1 MKHWL
6 LVAIVTL
13 LALPAW
19 ADEECSIN
27 IQHDITVTSESLLVS
42 EQNEELYEIVQEG
55 YLSVAGK
62 DIELSDE
69 QRALTE
75 HYAGEVAA
83 LVPQIIELV
92 SEALTVAG
100 KSLEIALTGVF
111 GQNNELSSNPAKSI
125 EEARVAFVATARPE
139 EGVYRLVSEDYE
151 SFGENLEADL
161 EGAVGEA
168 MGAMM
173 SQMGSAMT
181 SGEGSFLEKMEAF
194 GERMEL
200 IGEEIEASA
209 SVLEETG
216 DALCQDMREIRTLER
231 ELITAVPVLEGY
243 SLFE

>member
-27 IQHDITVTSESLLVS
+27 IQHDITVTSESLMVS

-62 DIELSDE
+62 DVELSDE

>member
-6 LVAIVTL
+6 LVAIAAL

-42 EQNEELYEIVQEG
+42 AQDKELYEIVQEG

-62 DIELSDE
+62 DVELSDE

-100 KSLEIALTGVF
+100 KSLDIALTGVF
-111 GQNNELSSNPAKSI
+111 GENSELSTNPAKAM
-125 EEARVAFVATARPE
+125 EEARVAFLATAKPE

-151 SFGENLEADL
+151 SFGENLEAEL

-173 SQMGSAMT
+173 SQMGSAMI

-209 SVLEETG
+209 SVLEGTG
-216 DALCQDMREIRTLER
+216 EALCQDMLKIRTLER
-231 ELITAVPVLEGY
+231 EMIVAVPALEGY

>member
-1 MKHWL
+1 MRQWL
-6 LVAIVTL
+6 LVAVAAL
-13 LALPAW
+13 LAMPVWA
-19 ADEECSIN
+19 ADECNIN
-27 IQHDITVTSESLLVS
+27 IQHDITVTHQSLLVS
-42 EQNEELYEIVQEG
+42 QKNKELYQIVQKG
-55 YLSVAGK
+55 YLSVGGK
-62 DIELSDE
+62 DVELSDE

-92 SEALTVAG
+92 NEALTVAG
-100 KSLEIALTGVF
+100 KSLDVALTGVF
-111 GQNNELSSNPAKSI
+111 GEGSELSSKPAKAM
-125 EEARVAFVATARPE
+125 EEARIAFNATAKPE

-151 SFGENLEADL
+151 SFGENLEAEL
-161 EGAVGEA
+161 EGAVGDA

-181 SGEGSFLEKMEAF
+181 SGEGSFVEKMEAF

-200 IGEEIEASA
+200 VGEEIEASA

-231 ELITAVPVLEGY
+231 ELTTAVPELKGY

>member
-1 MKHWL
+1 MKHRL

-19 ADEECSIN
+19 ADEDCSIN
-27 IQHDITVTSESLLVS
+27 IQHDVTVTSESLLVS
-42 EQNEELYEIVQEG
+42 KQDKELYEIVQEG

-62 DIELSDE
+62 DVELSDE

-100 KSLEIALTGVF
+100 KSLEIALTGMS
-111 GQNNELSSNPAKSI
+111 GESSELSSKPAKAV
-125 EEARVAFVATARPE
+125 EEARVAFLATARPE

-151 SFGENLEADL
+151 NFGENLEAEL
-161 EGAVGEA
+161 EDAVGGA
-168 MGAMM
+168 MGALLG
-173 SQMGSAMT
+173 QMGSAMT
-181 SGEGSFLEKMEAF
+181 SGEGSFVEKMEAF

-200 IGEEIEASA
+200 IGKEIEASA
-209 SVLEETG
+209 SVLEDTG
-216 DALCQDMREIRTLER
+216 DALCQDMHEMRALER
-231 ELITAVPVLEGY
+231 ELFTAVPALEGY
-243 SLFE
+243 ALFE

>member
-62 DIELSDE
+62 DVELSDE

-231 ELITAVPVLEGY
+231 ELITAVPGLEGY

>member
-6 LVAIVTL
+6 LVAMVTL

-42 EQNEELYEIVQEG
+42 AQNEELYEIVQDG

-62 DIELSDE
+62 DVELSEE

-111 GQNNELSSNPAKSI
+111 GENNELTSNPAKAM

-161 EGAVGEA
+161 EDAVGEA
-168 MGAMM
+168 MGAMLG
-173 SQMGSAMT
+173 QMGSAMT
-181 SGEGSFLEKMEAF
+181 SGEGSFVEKMEAF

-231 ELITAVPVLEGY
+231 ELTTAVPALEGY

>member
-6 LVAIVTL
+6 LVAFVAL

-27 IQHDITVTSESLLVS
+27 IQHDVTVTSKSLLVS
-42 EQNEELYEIVQEG
+42 QKSEELYEIVQEG
-55 YLSVAGK
+55 YLSVAGN
-62 DIELSDE
+62 DVELSDE

-100 KSLEIALTGVF
+100 KSLDVALTGIF
-111 GQNNELSSNPAKSI
+111 GQDSELSSNPAKAM
-125 EEARVAFVATARPE
+125 EEARLTFIATARPE

-161 EGAVGEA
+161 EGAVGTA

-173 SQMGSAMT
+173 SQMASAMT
-181 SGEGSFLEKMEAF
+181 SGEGSFVEKMEAF

-200 IGEEIEASA
+200 VGEEIEASA

-216 DALCQDMREIRTLER
+216 DALCQDMRDIRALER
-231 ELITAVPVLEGY
+231 EMITAVPALKGY

>member
-62 DIELSDE
+62 DVELSDE